1 MQITRLRYTRP
12 DYSALGFLYSTYN
25 AGVRYKAA
33 RSPPS
38 FSLSLT
44 RRCFIVLLSATGKH
58 LEISEW
64 ANYRTVG
71 TEVVG
76 GRIARFD
83 WSPRGTRDDCG
94 SRGDCGNPRD
104 ESLSF
109 NLCALSRVL
118 FLFQSWPVLRVNFFF
133 LLYARA
139 KVCRLFIRVSLND
152 RDVNVILYIRLL
164 EC

>member
-1 MQITRLRYTRP
+1 MQITRLRYTRL

-25 AGVRYKAA
+25 AGVRYKA
-33 RSPPS
+33 
-38 FSLSLT
+38 LSSVLFPIPNT
-44 RRCFIVLLSATGKH
+44 LCRRCFIVVLSAMGKH

-76 GRIARFD
+76 RIARFD
-83 WSPRGTRDDCG
+83 WSPRGTREDCG

-109 NLCALSRVL
+109 NLRALSRVL
-118 FLFQSWPVLRVNFFF
+118 FLFESWSVFRVNF

-139 KVCRLFIRVSLND
+139 EVCLQID
-152 RDVNVILYIRLL
+152 I
-164 EC
+164 

>member
-76 GRIARFD
+76 GEDCAIRLIAPWNAR
-83 WSPRGTRDDCG
+83 R
-94 SRGDCGNPRD
+94 
-104 ESLSF
+104 
-109 NLCALSRVL
+109 
-118 FLFQSWPVLRVNFFF
+118 LRVTG
-133 LLYARA
+133 
-139 KVCRLFIRVSLND
+139 
-152 RDVNVILYIRLL
+152 
-164 EC
+164 

>member
-1 MQITRLRYTRP
+1 MQITRLRYTRL

-38 FSLSLT
+38 FSLSYNTLC
-44 RRCFIVLLSATGKH
+44 RRGFIVVLSAMGKH

-76 GRIARFD
+76 EGLRDSTDRLVERERTAGHGVTVGILVTSHYHLTYVPYRF
-83 WSPRGTRDDCG
+83 
-94 SRGDCGNPRD
+94 
-104 ESLSF
+104 F
-109 NLCALSRVL
+109 SRVAP
-118 FLFQSWPVLRVNFFF
+118 FFRVNFV
-133 LLYARA
+133 LYARA
-139 KVCRLFIRVSLND
+139 RVCLLYADYLFM
-152 RDVNVILYIRLL
+152 YH
-164 EC
+164 

>member
-71 TEVVG
+71 TGVVG
-76 GRIARFD
+76 G
-83 WSPRGTRDDCG
+83 GLRDSTDRPVERETTAGHGVTVGILVTSHYHLTYVPYREYC
-94 SRGDCGNPRD
+94 
-104 ESLSF
+104 F
-109 NLCALSRVL
+109 FSRVGP
-118 FLFQSWPVLRVNFFF
+118 FFVWIFFF
-133 LLYARA
+133 I
-139 KVCRLFIRVSLND
+139 VCTRQSMQIIYSFIIKRQ
-152 RDVNVILYIRLL
+152 R
-164 EC
+164 C